1 VSPFEYNGTVK
12 TLQESEKR
20 PESGW
25 RRRLHEVVFEA
36 ETRAGRAFDIVLLW
50 SILFSVV
57 VVMVE
62 SVPRYRA
69 EYGDLLFALEWFFT
83 LLFTIEYALRLA
95 SVRYPLRYA
104 TSFFGVVD
112 LCAILPGYLSLLLP
126 GSQYLLVVRVLRV
139 IRVFRIFKLTEHL
152 YEAEVL
158 MIALRASRRK
168 IMVFLTT
175 VLAMMVIIGSLM
187 YVVEGEE
194 HGFTSIPTSVYWA
207 IVTMT
212 TVGYGDL
219 SPKTPLGM
227 VLASAVMIL
236 GFGIIAIPTGIV
248 TSEISRAIRKPAT
261 TEACPACGIQG
272 HDLDAVFCK
281 YCAAA
286 LHE

>member
-1 VSPFEYNGTVK
+1 METVR
-12 TLQESEKR
+12 QSEKQ
-20 PESGW
+20 PETGW
-25 RRRLHEVVFEA
+25 RRRLHEIVFES
-36 ETRAGRAFDIVLLW
+36 ETRAGRLFDIVLLW
-50 SILFSVV
+50 SIVVSVV

-69 EYGDLLFALEWFFT
+69 EYGAELTAIEWFFT
-83 LLFTIEYALRLA
+83 LLFTIEYILRLV

-112 LCAILPGYLSLLLP
+112 LCAVLPGYISLLVP
-126 GSQYLLVVRVLRV
+126 GSQYLLVIRVLRV
-139 IRVFRIFKLTEHL
+139 VRVFRIFKLTEHL
-152 YEAEVL
+152 HEADVL
-158 MIALRASRRK
+158 LIALRASRRK

-175 VLAMMVIIGSLM
+175 VLALTVIIGSLM

-194 HGFTSIPTSVYWA
+194 NGFTSIPTSIYWA
-207 IVTMT
+207 IVTLT

-227 VLASAVMIL
+227 MLASAVMIL

-248 TSEISRAIRKPAT
+248 TSEISRANRKPAT
-261 TEACPACGIQG
+261 AEACPACGLQG
-272 HDLDAVFCK
+272 HDLDAVYCK
-281 YCAAA
+281 YCAGQ

>member
-1 VSPFEYNGTVK
+1 VETS
-12 TLQESEKR
+12 QRSEKR
-20 PESGW
+20 PEAGW
-25 RRRLHEVVFEA
+25 RRRLHEIIFEA

-50 SILFSVV
+50 SILLSVA
-57 VVMVE
+57 VVMIE

-69 EYGDLLFALEWFFT
+69 EYGDLLLALEWVFT
-83 LLFTIEYALRLA
+83 ALFTIEYVLRLV

-104 TSFFGVVD
+104 TSFFGIVD
-112 LCAILPGYLSLLLP
+112 LCAVLPGYLSLLVP
-126 GSQYLLVVRVLRV
+126 GSQSLLVVRVLRV
-139 IRVFRIFKLTEHL
+139 VRVFRIFKLTEHL
-152 YEAEVL
+152 HEADVL
-158 MIALRASRRK
+158 LIALAASRRK

-175 VLAMMVIIGSLM
+175 VLAIVVIIGSLM

-194 HGFTSIPTSVYWA
+194 HGFTSIPTGIYWA
-207 IVTMT
+207 IVTLT

-248 TSEISRAIRKPAT
+248 TSEISRATRKPAT
-261 TEACPACGIQG
+261 AEACPACGLQG
-272 HDLDAVFCK
+272 HDLDAVYCK
-281 YCAAA
+281 YCSAA